1 MEDINRFLRTNKNL
15 LPAVVVLL
23 FTFFWIDTYYPRH
36 QGEDTPAGE
45 LALAYVLCLRYFTYI
60 L

>member
-1 MEDINRFLRTNKNL
+1 MEDINRFLRTNKIL

-36 QGEDTPAGE
+36 QGADTPARE
-45 LALAYVLCLRYFTYI
+45 LALVYVLFLRFFTYI